1 MPRGVHPNS
10 LANLKRGKRFG
21 NGDDSTTID
30 ASRSGKN
37 GTKKQREKK
46 TLAECMSLI
55 LDASVKNE
63 ELKDKMSEILDIEDD
78 DKTYGMALMIAMF
91 QRGMKG
97 DVSAA
102 KFAAELV
109 NGKSD
114 AEKQLDRVQEI
125 MKRLDAES
133 GAPNAQ

>member
-55 LDASVKNE
+55 LDASVKNK
-63 ELKDKMSEILDIEDD
+63 ELKDRMSEILDIEDD

-102 KFAAELV
+102 KFAAELA
-109 NGKSD
+109 NSKSD

>member
-63 ELKDKMSEILDIEDD
+63 ELKDEMSEILDIEDD

-102 KFAAELV
+102 KFAAELA
-109 NGKSD
+109 NSKSD

>member
-1 MPRGVHPNS
+1 MPRGMHPNS

-102 KFAAELV
+102 KFAAELA
-109 NGKSD
+109 NSKSD

>member
-63 ELKDKMSEILDIEDD
+63 ELKDRMSEILDIEDD

-97 DVSAA
+97 DVAAA
-102 KFAAELV
+102 KFAAELA
-109 NGKSD
+109 NSKSD

>member
-102 KFAAELV
+102 KFAAELA
-109 NGKSD
+109 NSKSD

>member
-46 TLAECMSLI
+46 TLAECMSFI
-55 LDASVKNE
+55 LDAAVKDENIKATMGGMFGVE
-63 ELKDKMSEILDIEDD
+63 EE
-78 DKTYGMALMIAMF
+78 DKTYGMALMVAMY
-91 QRGMKG
+91 QRGLKG
-97 DVSAA
+97 DVAAA
-102 KFAAELV
+102 KFAAELASS
-109 NGKSD
+109 KSD
-114 AEKQLDRVQEI
+114 VEKQLDRVQEI

>member
-30 ASRSGKN
+30 ASKSGKN

-55 LDASVKNE
+55 LDASVKDEN
-63 ELKDKMSEILDIEDD
+63 LKAQMSGMFGIEDD

-102 KFAAELV
+102 KFAAELA
-109 NGKSD
+109 NSKSD

>member
-102 KFAAELV
+102 KFAAELA

-114 AEKQLDRVQEI
+114 AEKQLDHVREI

>member
-21 NGDDSTTID
+21 NGDDLTTID

-102 KFAAELV
+102 KFAAELA

-114 AEKQLDRVQEI
+114 AEKQLDHVREI

>member
-30 ASRSGKN
+30 ASKSGKN

-55 LDASVKNE
+55 LEASVKDEN
-63 ELKDKMSEILDIEDD
+63 LKAQMSGMFGIEDD

-102 KFAAELV
+102 KFAAELA
-109 NGKSD
+109 NSKSD

>member
-1 MPRGVHPNS
+1 MPRGMHPNS

-55 LDASVKNE
+55 LDASVKDEN
-63 ELKDKMSEILDIEDD
+63 LKAQMSGMFGIEDD

-102 KFAAELV
+102 KFAAELA
-109 NGKSD
+109 NSKSD

>member
-91 QRGMKG
+91 QRGMEG

-102 KFAAELV
+102 KFAAELA
-109 NGKSD
+109 NSKSD

>member
-63 ELKDKMSEILDIEDD
+63 ELKDRMSEILDIEDD

-102 KFAAELV
+102 KFAAELA
-109 NGKSD
+109 NSKSD

>member
-55 LDASVKNE
+55 LEASVKDEN
-63 ELKDKMSEILDIEDD
+63 LKAQMSGMFGIEDD

-102 KFAAELV
+102 KFAAELA
-109 NGKSD
+109 NSKSD
-114 AEKQLDRVQEI
+114 ADRQLDRVQEI

>member
-46 TLAECMSLI
+46 TLAECMGLI

-63 ELKDKMSEILDIEDD
+63 ELKDRMSEILDIEDD

-102 KFAAELV
+102 KFAAELA
-109 NGKSD
+109 NSKSD

>member
-30 ASRSGKN
+30 ASKSGKN

-63 ELKDKMSEILDIEDD
+63 ELKDKMSEILDIEDN

-102 KFAAELV
+102 KFAAELA

-114 AEKQLDRVQEI
+114 AEKQLDHVREI

-133 GAPNAQ
+133 GASNAQ

>member
-91 QRGMKG
+91 QRGMEG

-102 KFAAELV
+102 KFAAELA

-114 AEKQLDRVQEI
+114 AEKQLDHVREI

>member
-78 DKTYGMALMIAMF
+78 DKTYGMALMIVMF
-91 QRGMKG
+91 QRGMEG

-102 KFAAELV
+102 KFAAELA
-109 NGKSD
+109 NSKSD

>member
-55 LDASVKNE
+55 LNASVKDEN
-63 ELKDKMSEILDIEDD
+63 LKAQMSGMFGIEDD

-102 KFAAELV
+102 KFAAELA
-109 NGKSD
+109 NSKSD

>member
-55 LDASVKNE
+55 LDASVKDEN
-63 ELKDKMSEILDIEDD
+63 LKAQMSGMFGIEDD

-102 KFAAELV
+102 KFATELA
-109 NGKSD
+109 NSKSD
-114 AEKQLDRVQEI
+114 AEKQLNRVQEI

>member
-109 NGKSD
+109 NSKSD

>member
-91 QRGMKG
+91 QRGMNG

-102 KFAAELV
+102 KFAAELA
-109 NGKSD
+109 NSKSD
-114 AEKQLDRVQEI
+114 AEKQLDHVREI

>member
-78 DKTYGMALMIAMF
+78 NKTYGMALMIAMF

-102 KFAAELV
+102 KFAVELA
-109 NGKSD
+109 NSKSD
-114 AEKQLDRVQEI
+114 AEKQLDRVKEI

>member
-55 LDASVKNE
+55 LDASVKDEN
-63 ELKDKMSEILDIEDD
+63 LKSQMSGMFGIEDD

-102 KFAAELV
+102 KFAAELA
-109 NGKSD
+109 NSKSD

>member
-55 LDASVKNE
+55 LDASVKDE

-91 QRGMKG
+91 QRGMGG

-102 KFAAELV
+102 KFAAELA
-109 NGKSD
+109 NSKRD
-114 AEKQLDRVQEI
+114 AEKQLDRVREI

>member
-55 LDASVKNE
+55 LDASVKDEN
-63 ELKDKMSEILDIEDD
+63 LKAQMSGMFGIEDD

-102 KFAAELV
+102 KFAAELAS
-109 NGKSD
+109 NKSD
-114 AEKQLDRVQEI
+114 AEKQLDHVREI
-125 MKRLDAES
+125 MKRIDAES

>member
-63 ELKDKMSEILDIEDD
+63 ELKDRMSEILDIEDD

-102 KFAAELV
+102 KFAAELA
-109 NGKSD
+109 NSKSD
-114 AEKQLDRVQEI
+114 AEKQLDHVREI

>member
-21 NGDDSTTID
+21 NTEDSSTID
-30 ASRSGKN
+30 AKECSEKGIKARK
-37 GTKKQREKK
+37 EKK

-63 ELKDKMSEILDIEDD
+63 ELKDEMSEILDIEDD

-91 QRGMKG
+91 QRGMNG

-102 KFAAELV
+102 KFAAELA
-109 NGKSD
+109 NSKSD
-114 AEKQLDRVQEI
+114 AKKQLDHVREI

>member
-55 LDASVKNE
+55 LEASVKNE

-102 KFAAELV
+102 KFAAELA
-109 NGKSD
+109 NSKSD
-114 AEKQLDRVQEI
+114 AEKQLDHVREI

-133 GAPNAQ
+133 GAPNAK

>member
-55 LDASVKNE
+55 LEASVKDEN
-63 ELKDKMSEILDIEDD
+63 LKAQMSGMFGIEDD

-102 KFAAELV
+102 KFAAELA
-109 NGKSD
+109 NSKSD

>member
-21 NGDDSTTID
+21 NTEDSSTID
-30 ASRSGKN
+30 AKECS
-37 GTKKQREKK
+37 KKGIKARKEKK

-63 ELKDKMSEILDIEDD
+63 ELKDEMSEILDIEDD

-91 QRGMKG
+91 RRGMKG

-102 KFAAELV
+102 KFAAELA
-109 NGKSD
+109 NSKGD
-114 AEKQLDRVQEI
+114 AEKQLDHVREI

>member
-30 ASRSGKN
+30 ASRSGK
-37 GTKKQREKK
+37 KKQREKK

-55 LDASVKNE
+55 LDASVKDEN
-63 ELKDKMSEILDIEDD
+63 LKAQMSGMFGIEDD

-102 KFAAELV
+102 KFAAELA
-109 NGKSD
+109 NSKSD

>member
-46 TLAECMSLI
+46 TLAEYMSFI

-63 ELKDKMSEILDIEDD
+63 ELKDRMSEILDIEDD

-102 KFAAELV
+102 KFAAELA
-109 NGKSD
+109 NSKSD

>member
-21 NGDDSTTID
+21 NTEDSSTID
-30 ASRSGKN
+30 AKECS
-37 GTKKQREKK
+37 KKGIKARKEKK

-63 ELKDKMSEILDIEDD
+63 ELKDEMSEILDIEDD

-102 KFAAELV
+102 KFAAELA
-109 NGKSD
+109 NSKGD
-114 AEKQLDRVQEI
+114 AEKKLDHVREI

>member
-55 LDASVKNE
+55 LDASVKDEN
-63 ELKDKMSEILDIEDD
+63 LKAQMSGMFGIEDD

-102 KFAAELV
+102 KFAAELA
-109 NGKSD
+109 NSKSD
-114 AEKQLDRVQEI
+114 AAKQLDHVREI

>member
-55 LDASVKNE
+55 LDASVKNA
-63 ELKDKMSEILDIEDD
+63 ELKDKISEILDIEDD

-102 KFAAELV
+102 KFAAELA
-109 NGKSD
+109 NSKSD

>member
-55 LDASVKNE
+55 LEASVKDDDFKE
-63 ELKDKMSEILDIEDD
+63 KMSMFGIEDD

-102 KFAAELV
+102 KFAADLV
-109 NGKSD
+109 NSKSD

>member
-1 MPRGVHPNS
+1 MTRGVHPNS

-91 QRGMKG
+91 QRGMEG

-102 KFAAELV
+102 KFAAELA

-114 AEKQLDRVQEI
+114 AEKQLDHVREI